1 MSVGRYT
8 GLQPVNGGLGFPT
21 VRSASRIRRAILQG
35 RIPYT
40 STVLAEGQRLD
51 TLAGQKYGSS
61 NLWWILAAAS
71 GIGWGLQVPA
81 GTIILVP
88 DSPGTILKFL

>member
-1 MSVGRYT
+1 MSIGRYT

-21 VRSASRIRRAILQG
+21 IRTASRIRRAILKG
-35 RIPYT
+35 SIPYS
-40 STVLAEGQRLD
+40 STVLAKGQRLD

-71 GIGWGLQVPA
+71 GIGWGLQVPP

-88 DSPGTILKFL
+88 DTAGSVLKFL